1 MKLVSVINAL
11 LFLSTYGAAIHFR
24 EQERLAAI
32 TMIAVFDTLTYFNRI
47 PLHKSFRLIFFGF
60 IMTYAEYICVKFYNI
75 WYYNYVTGA
84 VPLWLPF
91 AWSITGLFLLQFY
104 GQANALVDRL

>member
-1 MKLVSVINAL
+1 MKLVSVVNAL
-11 LFLSTYGAAIHFR
+11 LFISTYGAAIHFR

-47 PLHKSFRLIFFGF
+47 PLDKSFRLIIFGF
-60 IMTYAEYICVKFYNI
+60 IMTYTEKFYNI
-75 WYYNYVTGA
+75 WYYNHVTGA

-104 GQANALVDRL
+104 GQANAFVDRL